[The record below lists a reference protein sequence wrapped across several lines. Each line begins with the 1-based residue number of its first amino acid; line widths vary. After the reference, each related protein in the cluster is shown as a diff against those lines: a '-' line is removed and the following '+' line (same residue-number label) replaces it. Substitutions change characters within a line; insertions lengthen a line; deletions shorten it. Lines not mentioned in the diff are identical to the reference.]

1 EGITRLDGLSTTEL
15 KKELLTYMGVG
26 GKVADCISVFGFGK
40 RDSFPVD
47 TWIEQVYKEDFKGT
61 LTDRNKITDYFVS
74 LFGDKSGYI
83 QQYLFYGK
91 RQNL

>member
-1 EGITRLDGLSTTEL
+1 MAL
-15 KKELLTYMGVG
+15 
-26 GKVADCISVFGFGK
+26 FGFGK

-47 TWIEQVYKEDFKGT
+47 TWIEKIYREDFKGE
-61 LTDRNKITDYFVS
+61 LCDRDKINEYFTR
-74 LFGDKSGYI
+74 LFGEDSGYI